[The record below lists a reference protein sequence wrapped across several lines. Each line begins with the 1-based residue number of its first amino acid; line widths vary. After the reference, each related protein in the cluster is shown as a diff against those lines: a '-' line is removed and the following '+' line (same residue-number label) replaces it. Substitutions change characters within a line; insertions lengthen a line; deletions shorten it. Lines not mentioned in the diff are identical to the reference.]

1 MNEVIVLEWTRYGRL
16 YKREINRKETYDS
29 FRKLENRSYVNKNV
43 LVQILNAIDKAA
55 TIRWFENYNDGNT
68 KAISWIT
75 EEASK
80 KKKIEE
86 TDENVVSIPWVDRI
100 LIDKWE
106 ENFITLITY
115 KYIDSGKETEK
126 ILNLN
131 DVYGIFNGLASGFKN
146 DNKYSNEILNALP
159 DISEFTFN
167 NDTSEVSYN
176 ISPSV
181 KEKFEIPGENIIVL
195 EILRKLAK

>member
-29 FRKLENRSYVNKNV
+29 FRKLENKSYVNKNV

-86 TDENVVSIPWVDRI
+86 TDKNVVSIPWVDRI

-146 DNKYSNEILNALP
+146 DNKYSNEILKAIP

>member
-68 KAISWIT
+68 KAVSWIT

-86 TDENVVSIPWVDRI
+86 TDKNVVSIPWVDRI

-146 DNKYSNEILNALP
+146 DNKYSNEILKALP

>member
-86 TDENVVSIPWVDRI
+86 TDKNVVSIPWVDRI

-115 KYIDSGKETEK
+115 KYINSGKETEK

-146 DNKYSNEILNALP
+146 DNKYSNEILKALP

>member
-86 TDENVVSIPWVDRI
+86 TDKNVVSIPWVDRI

-146 DNKYSNEILNALP
+146 DNKYSNEILKALP

>member
-1 MNEVIVLEWTRYGRL
+1 MNEVIILEWTRYGRL

-86 TDENVVSIPWVDRI
+86 TDKNVVSIPWVDRI

>member
-86 TDENVVSIPWVDRI
+86 TDKNVVSIPWVDRI

-126 ILNLN
+126 TLNLN

-159 DISEFTFN
+159 DISEFT
-167 NDTSEVSYN
+167 YN

>member
-86 TDENVVSIPWVDRI
+86 NDKNVVSIPWVDRI

>member
-29 FRKLENRSYVNKNV
+29 FSKLEKSAYVNRNV
-43 LVQILNAIDKAA
+43 LVQILNAIEKAT
-55 TIRWFENYNDGNT
+55 TIRWQENYNDGST
-68 KAISWIT
+68 RALIWTT
-75 EEASK
+75 EETGK
-80 KKKIEE
+80 KVNAMDKNFVPI
-86 TDENVVSIPWVDRI
+86 SWVDRI
-100 LIDKWE
+100 LINKWE
-106 ENFITLITY
+106 ENFITLIKY

-126 ILNLN
+126 TLNLY

-146 DNKYSNEILNALP
+146 DNKYSNEILKALP

>member
-68 KAISWIT
+68 KAISWIM

-86 TDENVVSIPWVDRI
+86 TDKNVVSIPWVDRI

-106 ENFITLITY
+106 ENFITFITY

-131 DVYGIFNGLASGFKN
+131 DVYGIFNGLASGFRN
-146 DNKYSNEILNALP
+146 DNKYSKGPPICARLMVQSL
-159 DISEFTFN
+159 STLFLF
-167 NDTSEVSYN
+167 
-176 ISPSV
+176 
-181 KEKFEIPGENIIVL
+181 
-195 EILRKLAK
+195 

>member
-86 TDENVVSIPWVDRI
+86 TDKNVVSIPWVDRI

-146 DNKYSNEILNALP
+146 DNKYSNEILKAIP
-159 DISEFTFN
+159 DMSEFTFN

>member
-86 TDENVVSIPWVDRI
+86 TDKNIVSIPWVDRI

-115 KYIDSGKETEK
+115 KYINSGKETEK

-146 DNKYSNEILNALP
+146 DNKYSNEILKAIP

>member
-1 MNEVIVLEWTRYGRL
+1 MSWSGHGTEDFTKGRL
-16 YKREINRKETYDS
+16 RKETYDS

-86 TDENVVSIPWVDRI
+86 TDKNVVSIPWVDRI

-146 DNKYSNEILNALP
+146 DNKYSNEILKALP

>member
-1 MNEVIVLEWTRYGRL
+1 M
-16 YKREINRKETYDS
+16 
-29 FRKLENRSYVNKNV
+29 
-43 LVQILNAIDKAA
+43 
-55 TIRWFENYNDGNT
+55 
-68 KAISWIT
+68 
-75 EEASK
+75 
-80 KKKIEE
+80 
-86 TDENVVSIPWVDRI
+86 
-100 LIDKWE
+100 
-106 ENFITLITY
+106 
-115 KYIDSGKETEK
+115 
-126 ILNLN
+126 NLN

>member
-29 FRKLENRSYVNKNV
+29 FSKLEKSAYVNRNV
-43 LVQILNAIDKAA
+43 LVQILNAIEKAT
-55 TIRWFENYNDGNT
+55 TIRWQENYNDGST
-68 KAISWIT
+68 RALIWTT
-75 EEASK
+75 EETGK
-80 KKKIEE
+80 KVNAMDK
-86 TDENVVSIPWVDRI
+86 NVVPISWVDRI
-100 LIDKWE
+100 LINKWE

-126 ILNLN
+126 TLNLN
-131 DVYGIFNGLASGFKN
+131 DVYGIFNGLASGFRN

>member
-86 TDENVVSIPWVDRI
+86 TDKNVVSIPWVDRI

-146 DNKYSNEILNALP
+146 DNKYSNEILKAIP

>member
-86 TDENVVSIPWVDRI
+86 TDKNVVSIPWVDRI
-100 LIDKWE
+100 LMGGKFY
-106 ENFITLITY
+106 NFH
-115 KYIDSGKETEK
+115 
-126 ILNLN
+126 
-131 DVYGIFNGLASGFKN
+131 
-146 DNKYSNEILNALP
+146 
-159 DISEFTFN
+159 
-167 NDTSEVSYN
+167 N
-176 ISPSV
+176 I
-181 KEKFEIPGENIIVL
+181 
-195 EILRKLAK
+195 